1 MKKHLLIIED
11 DKVDQMAFKRF
22 TQKSEFPFTYK
33 LVGSINDAK
42 VELKNNSFDA
52 IVSDYFLGDG
62 TAFEI
67 LEMKNEIPIIVV
79 TGTGT
84 EEIAVDA
91 LKKGAYDYLIK
102 DPEGYYLTML
112 PITVQNALYRF
123 NTENE
128 LKEYHANLEQ
138 IVEKRTAELKESEER
153 FRELVGMLPEAVF
166 ETDQNFIV
174 TYVNQRVLEITGY
187 TSEDI
192 ATGLSGIDFLV
203 PEHRERAKE
212 NIALRMRGI
221 NPGTIEY
228 LALKKDGSQFP
239 ILFHANTIFNNGKLT
254 GIRGIIVDITERVQA
269 EEKIIKLSRAVEQSP
284 SVITITDLDG
294 IHEYVNPKFTKL
306 TGYKSEEV
314 IGKSTRILNSG
325 KQSKDFYRTFWETI
339 SSGKEWHGEFNNIK
353 KNGEL
358 FWENASV
365 SPIINNEGVIT
376 NYIKLAEDI
385 TGKKKSEQIQR
396 VLYNISNAVITSNN
410 LEKLIIRIKEEL
422 EAIIDTT
429 NFYVALYDKETDSF
443 SLPFHIDQKD
453 KVSKFPAGKSL
464 TAWVVKTKKSWLVTK
479 NVKTKLIEDGDV
491 EIFGADSKVWLG
503 VPLIVNGK
511 VTGAFAVQSYEDENA
526 YNESD
531 LRVLEFVSDQIS
543 IAIERKKAEDDLI
556 EALEKSTESDRL
568 KTAFLQNISHEI
580 RTPMNGIMGFASLL
594 KDRGTSGIVQQ
605 SYIDIIMKSGN
616 RMLNTLN
623 DLMDI
628 SMIET
633 GMVKLNLSIDNV
645 NTKLKNLYEFFKP
658 EAEIKGLKINFSCT
672 LPDNEV
678 DVSTDQQKFIGILT
692 NLIKNSIKYS
702 HKGNIDF
709 GYNKK
714 GDFLE
719 FYVKDNGIG
728 IPNDRQ
734 LAIFDRFVQADIE
747 DVKVYE
753 GSGLGLSISHSYVEM
768 LGGKIWVESI
778 DGQGSEFYFTIP
790 HNTIDKEI
798 KEVEIVSFEEK
809 VDNITE
815 NLKILI
821 AEDEE
826 VSNMLLSII
835 LENHKAILLYA
846 KTGLETIELCRSNP
860 NIDIIL
866 MDIRMPGMGGI
877 EATKEIRKFN
887 KNVIIIA
894 QTAYALA
901 GDKDKAIE
909 AGCDDYISKPI
920 NKDEL
925 IEKITNQINKKNL
938 R

>member
-11 DKVDQMAFKRF
+11 DKVDQMAFERMAR
-22 TQKSEFPFTYK
+22 KSGFPFTYK
-33 LVGSINDAK
+33 LVSSIAEAL
-42 VELKNNSFDA
+42 VELNNNSFDA
-52 IVSDYFLGDG
+52 IVTDYFLGDG

-67 LEMKNEIPIIVV
+67 LEMNISIPIIVV

-102 DPEGYYLTML
+102 DVDGYYLTML
-112 PITVQNALYRF
+112 PITVQNALIRF
-123 NTENE
+123 NAENE
-128 LKEYHANLEQ
+128 LKEYHANLAQ

-153 FRELVGMLPEAVF
+153 FRELVEMLPEAVF
-166 ETDQNFIV
+166 ETDQNFII
-174 TYVNQRVLEITGY
+174 TYVNQRALEITGY
-187 TSEDI
+187 AQEDI
-192 ATGLSGIDFLV
+192 ATGISGIDLLV

-228 LALKKDGSQFP
+228 LAIKKDGSPFP
-239 ILFHANTIFNNGKLT
+239 ILFHANTILNNGKLA
-254 GIRGIIVDITERVQA
+254 GIRGIIVDITERVEA
-269 EEKIIKLSRAVEQSP
+269 EEKITKLSRAVEQSP

-306 TGYKSEEV
+306 TGYTSEEV
-314 IGKSTRILNSG
+314 IGKSTRILKSG
-325 KQSKDFYRTFWETI
+325 KQNNEFYRTFWETI
-339 SSGKEWHGEFNNIK
+339 SSGKDWHGEFNNLK
-353 KNGEL
+353 KNGDL
-358 FWENASV
+358 FWEKASV
-365 SPIINNEGVIT
+365 SPIINNEGIIT

-385 TGKKKSEQIQR
+385 TGKKKSEQIQK

-422 EAIIDTT
+422 NTIIDTT
-429 NFYVALYDKETDSF
+429 NFYVALYDEETDSF

-453 KVSKFPAGKSL
+453 EVSIFPAGKSL
-464 TAWVVKTKKSWLVTK
+464 TAWVIKTKKSLLATK
-479 NVKTKLIEDGDV
+479 NIKTKLVENGDV

-503 VPLIVNGK
+503 VPLKVNGK

-531 LRVLEFVSDQIS
+531 LRMLEFVSDQIS
-543 IAIERKKAEDDLI
+543 IAIERKKAEDNLI

-594 KDRGTSGIVQQ
+594 KDREISGTEQQ

-616 RMLNTLN
+616 RMLNTLT

-628 SMIET
+628 SMLET
-633 GMVKLNLSIDNV
+633 GMVKLNLSIGNV

-658 EAEIKGLKINFSCT
+658 EAETKGLKINYSCT
-672 LPDNEV
+672 LADNEV
-678 DVSTDQQKFIGILT
+678 NINTDRQKFIAILT

-702 HKGNIDF
+702 HEGSIDF

-728 IPNDRQ
+728 IPKDRQ
-734 LAIFDRFVQADIE
+734 LAIFERFVQADIE

-790 HNTIDKEI
+790 HNTPDKET
-798 KEVEIVSFEEK
+798 KESEIVSLEEK
-809 VDNITE
+809 VENITKK
-815 NLKILI
+815 LKILI
-821 AEDEE
+821 AEDEDI
-826 VSNMLLSII
+826 SDKYLSII
-835 LENHKAILLYA
+835 LDSINPTLLHA
-846 KTGLETIELCRSNP
+846 TNGKDTIELCRNTKD
-860 NIDIIL
+860 IDLIL
-866 MDIRMPGMGGI
+866 MDIKMPIIGGY

-887 KNVIIIA
+887 KDVIIIA
-894 QTAYALA
+894 QTAYSLP
-901 GDKDKAIE
+901 GDNKKAIQ
-909 AGCDDYISKPI
+909 AGCNDYISKPI
-920 NKDEL
+920 NKELLLGL
-925 IEKITNQINKKNL
+925 IEKYFGVD
-938 R
+938 

>member
-11 DKVDQMAFKRF
+11 DKVDQMAFERMAR
-22 TQKSEFPFTYK
+22 KSGFPFTYK
-33 LVGSINDAK
+33 LVSSIAEAL
-42 VELKNNSFDA
+42 VELNNNSFDA
-52 IVSDYFLGDG
+52 IVTDYFLGDG

-67 LEMKNEIPIIVV
+67 LEMNISIPIIVV

-102 DPEGYYLTML
+102 DVDGYYLTML
-112 PITVQNALYRF
+112 PITVQNALIRF
-123 NTENE
+123 NAENE
-128 LKEYHANLEQ
+128 LKEYHANLAQ

-153 FRELVGMLPEAVF
+153 FRELVEMLPEAVF
-166 ETDQNFIV
+166 ETDQNFII
-174 TYVNQRVLEITGY
+174 TYVNQRALEITGY
-187 TSEDI
+187 AQEDI
-192 ATGLSGIDFLV
+192 ATGISGIDLLV

-228 LALKKDGSQFP
+228 LAIKKDGSPFP
-239 ILFHANTIFNNGKLT
+239 ILFHANTILNNGKLA
-254 GIRGIIVDITERVQA
+254 GIRGIIVDITERVEA
-269 EEKIIKLSRAVEQSP
+269 EEKITKLSRAVEQSP

-306 TGYKSEEV
+306 TGYTSEEV
-314 IGKSTRILNSG
+314 IGKSTRILKSG
-325 KQSKDFYRTFWETI
+325 KQNNEFYRTFWETI
-339 SSGKEWHGEFNNIK
+339 SSGKDWHGEFNNLK
-353 KNGEL
+353 KNGDL
-358 FWENASV
+358 FWEKASV
-365 SPIINNEGVIT
+365 SPIINNEGIIT

-385 TGKKKSEQIQR
+385 TGKKKSEQIQK

-422 EAIIDTT
+422 NTIIDTT
-429 NFYVALYDKETDSF
+429 NFYVALYDEETDSF

-453 KVSKFPAGKSL
+453 EVSIFPAGKSL
-464 TAWVVKTKKSWLVTK
+464 TAWVIKTKKSLLATK
-479 NVKTKLIEDGDV
+479 NIKTKLVENGDV

-503 VPLIVNGK
+503 VPLKVNGK

-531 LRVLEFVSDQIS
+531 LRMLEFVSDQIS
-543 IAIERKKAEDDLI
+543 IAIERKKAEDNLI

-594 KDRGTSGIVQQ
+594 KDREISGTEQQ

-616 RMLNTLN
+616 RMLNTLT

-628 SMIET
+628 SMLET
-633 GMVKLNLSIDNV
+633 GMVKLNLSIGNV

-658 EAEIKGLKINFSCT
+658 EAETKGLKINYSCT
-672 LPDNEV
+672 LADNEV
-678 DVSTDQQKFIGILT
+678 NINTDRQKFIAILT

-702 HKGNIDF
+702 HEGSIDF

-728 IPNDRQ
+728 IPKDRQ
-734 LAIFDRFVQADIE
+734 LAIFERFVQADIE

-790 HNTIDKEI
+790 HNTPDKET
-798 KEVEIVSFEEK
+798 KESEIVSLEEK
-809 VDNITE
+809 VENITKK
-815 NLKILI
+815 LKILI
-821 AEDEE
+821 AEDEDI
-826 VSNMLLSII
+826 SDKYLSII
-835 LENHKAILLYA
+835 LDSINPTLLHA
-846 KTGLETIELCRSNP
+846 TNGKDTIELCRNTKD
-860 NIDIIL
+860 IDLIL
-866 MDIRMPGMGGI
+866 MDIKMPIIGGY

-887 KNVIIIA
+887 KDVIIIA
-894 QTAYALA
+894 QTAYSLP
-901 GDKDKAIE
+901 GDNKKAIE
-909 AGCDDYISKPI
+909 AGCNDYISKPI
-920 NKDEL
+920 NKELLLGL
-925 IEKITNQINKKNL
+925 IEKYFGVD
-938 R
+938 

>member
-11 DKVDQMAFKRF
+11 DKVDQMAFERMAKI
-22 TQKSEFPFTYK
+22 SGFPFTYK
-33 LVGSINDAK
+33 MVGSIADAL

-52 IVSDYFLGDG
+52 IVTDYFLGDG

-67 LEMKNEIPIIVV
+67 LEMNISMPIIVV

-102 DPEGYYLTML
+102 DVEGYYLTML

-123 NTENE
+123 NAENE
-128 LKEYHANLEQ
+128 LKEYHANLAQ
-138 IVEKRTAELKESEER
+138 IVEKRTAELRESEER
-153 FRELVGMLPEAVF
+153 FRELVEMLPEAVF
-166 ETDQNFIV
+166 ETDQNFII
-174 TYVNQRVLEITGY
+174 TYVNQRALELTGY
-187 TSEDI
+187 TLEDI
-192 ATGLSGIDFLV
+192 DTGISGIDFLV

-212 NIALRMRGI
+212 NIAMRMKGI

-228 LALKKDGSQFP
+228 LALKKDGSCFP
-239 ILFHANTIFNNGKLT
+239 ILFHANTIFNNGKLM
-254 GIRGIIVDITERVQA
+254 GIRGIIVDITERVEA
-269 EEKIIKLSRAVEQSP
+269 EGKITKLSRAVEQSP

-306 TGYKSEEV
+306 TGYTTEEV
-314 IGKSTRILNSG
+314 IGKSTRILKSG
-325 KQSKDFYRTFWETI
+325 KQSHDFYRTFWETI
-339 SSGKEWHGEFNNIK
+339 SSGQEWHGEFINMK

-358 FWENASV
+358 FWEKASV

-410 LEKLIIRIKEEL
+410 LEKLILRIKEEL
-422 EAIIDTT
+422 ETIIDTT
-429 NFYVALYDKETDSF
+429 NFYVALYDEETDSF

-464 TAWVVKTKKSWLVTK
+464 TAWVVKTKKSLLVTK

-511 VTGAFAVQSYEDENA
+511 VTGAYAVQSYEDEYA

-594 KDRGTSGIVQQ
+594 KDREMSGIEQQ
-605 SYIDIIMKSGN
+605 TYIDIIMKSGN
-616 RMLNTLN
+616 RMLNTLT

-628 SMIET
+628 SMLET
-633 GMVKLNLSIDNV
+633 GMVRLNFSIGNV

-658 EAEIKGLKINFSCT
+658 EAETKGLKINFSCP

-678 DVSTDQQKFIGILT
+678 NIRTDRQKFIAILT

-714 GDFLE
+714 GNFLE

-734 LAIFDRFVQADIE
+734 LAIFERFVQADIE
-747 DVKVYE
+747 DIKVYE
-753 GSGLGLSISHSYVEM
+753 GSGLGLSISHSYVDM

-790 HNTIDKEI
+790 HNTPDKET
-798 KEVEIVSFEEK
+798 KESEIVSLEEK
-809 VDNITE
+809 VGNIAKK
-815 NLKILI
+815 LKILI
-821 AEDEE
+821 AEDEDI
-826 VSNMLLSII
+826 SDRYLTII
-835 LENHKAILLYA
+835 LDSISPTLLHA
-846 KTGLETIELCRSNP
+846 SNGKEAIELCRN
-860 NIDIIL
+860 NNDIDLIL
-866 MDIRMPGMGGI
+866 MDIKMPITGGY

-887 KNVIIIA
+887 KDIIIIA
-894 QTAYALA
+894 QTAYSLP
-901 GDKDKAIE
+901 GDNKKAID
-909 AGCDDYISKPI
+909 AGCNDYISKPI
-920 NKDEL
+920 KKELLMGL
-925 IEKITNQINKKNL
+925 IEKYFGVEQ
-938 R
+938 